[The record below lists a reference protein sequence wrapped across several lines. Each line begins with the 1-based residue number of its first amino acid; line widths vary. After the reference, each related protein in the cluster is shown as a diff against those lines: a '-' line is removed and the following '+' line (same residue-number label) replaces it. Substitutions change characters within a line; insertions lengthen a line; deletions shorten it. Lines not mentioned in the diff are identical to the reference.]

1 MAAEN
6 RTLFRRDFPDG
17 LLHGVFGCLQTR
29 GVCALTAVSRP
40 VTVAVSTGHLGGGTR
55 FGVHSV
61 HRPLSYDPGSADG
74 AQWSATMADAAAPWA
89 TTISAMASAFLVG
102 DNADG
107 EELLLAALDL
117 GAPWDVATAAA
128 ARALTGHQARTN
140 APNTPDGLITAQL

>member
-17 LLHGVFGCLQTR
+17 LLHDVFGCLQTR

-55 FGVHSV
+55 FG
-61 HRPLSYDPGSADG
+61 
-74 AQWSATMADAAAPWA
+74 AAPWA
-89 TTISAMASAFLVG
+89 TTISAMASAFLAG

-128 ARALTGHQARTN
+128 ARARAGHRARTN